1 MKSTSSPVLI
11 GNTMTRQDFYNQ
23 LLALYADNPEICSA
37 LRYASQNSREDV
49 RRSLCRKLWAQAIP
63 HQPGKLNS
71 RHNFWG
77 LFTSKLIW
85 PRAFGVC
92 KMSDEKAAA
101 LAEWLH
107 TARNGRNAT
116 EIKPT
121 FESDIFS
128 LQKKFNS
135 GKIVHLQ

>member
-1 MKSTSSPVLI
+1 
-11 GNTMTRQDFYNQ
+11 MTRTDFFNE

-37 LRYASQNSREDV
+37 LRYALQSDSTKKEEREI
-49 RRSLCRKLWAQAIP
+49 LCRRLWSKAIP
-63 HQPGKLNS
+63 HHPGKINS

-77 LFTSKLIW
+77 LFAAKLIW

-107 TARNGRNAT
+107 TARKGRKFS

-121 FESDIFS
+121 FTPVAA
-128 LQKKFNS
+128 LPLPNNQKK
-135 GKIVHLQ
+135 

>member
-1 MKSTSSPVLI
+1 
-11 GNTMTRQDFYNQ
+11 MTRQDFYNE

-63 HQPGKLNS
+63 HQLGKINS

-77 LFTSKLIW
+77 LFTAKLIW

-107 TARNGRNAT
+107 TARKGRSYN

-121 FESDIFS
+121 FTPVAALPLPNNF
-128 LQKKFNS
+128 KK
-135 GKIVHLQ
+135 

>member
-1 MKSTSSPVLI
+1 
-11 GNTMTRQDFYNQ
+11 MTRQDFYNE

-37 LRYASQNSREDV
+37 LCYASQNSREDV

-63 HQPGKLNS
+63 HQLGKINS

-77 LFTSKLIW
+77 LFAAKLIW

-107 TARNGRNAT
+107 TARKGRSYN

-121 FESDIFS
+121 FTPVAAMPLPNSM
-128 LQKKFNS
+128 KK
-135 GKIVHLQ
+135 

>member
-1 MKSTSSPVLI
+1 
-11 GNTMTRQDFYNQ
+11 MTRQDFFNE
-23 LLALYADNPEICSA
+23 LLALYADQPEICSA
-37 LRYASQNSREDV
+37 LRFA
-49 RRSLCRKLWAQAIP
+49 RRSDSTNEGRRALCRRLWSTAIP
-63 HQPGKLNS
+63 HHPGKINS

-77 LFTSKLIW
+77 LFAAKLIW

-107 TARNGRNAT
+107 TARKGRSYN

-121 FESDIFS
+121 FTPVAAMPQPNNF
-128 LQKKFNS
+128 KN
-135 GKIVHLQ
+135 

>member
-1 MKSTSSPVLI
+1 
-11 GNTMTRQDFYNQ
+11 MTRADFYNE
-23 LLALYADNPEICSA
+23 LLALYADNAEICSA

-63 HQPGKLNS
+63 HQPGKINS

-77 LFTSKLIW
+77 LFTAKLIW

-107 TARNGRNAT
+107 TARNGRKAN

-121 FESDIFS
+121 FTMVAALPLPNNF
-128 LQKKFNS
+128 KK
-135 GKIVHLQ
+135 